1 MFTEVINM
9 TRQERETKRNKR
21 IEIAFKS
28 IIFSLCVLLA
38 YMIGY
43 TNGQS
48 ATYKKINDEI
58 KAPQMYEKGMKMYG

>member
-1 MFTEVINM
+1 M
-9 TRQERETKRNKR
+9 TRQEREEKRNRR

-43 TNGQS
+43 TNGQND
-48 ATYKKINDEI
+48 TYDKINDEI
-58 KAPQMYEKGMKMYG
+58 KAPQLYEKGMKMYG

>member
-1 MFTEVINM
+1 M
-9 TRQERETKRNKR
+9 TRQEREAKRNRR

-28 IIFSLCVLLA
+28 TIFSLCVLLA

-43 TNGQS
+43 TNGKS
-48 ATYKKINDEI
+48 DTYKKINDEI